1 MPFCSTNFRG
11 VFASLFRYDD
21 DLEEIVDPLARE
33 LLSRFARPAQFFS
46 TFLGPSGGGESTSID
61 LLEIVPRSSQIDSN
75 VYLLIAPGLA
85 LIFGVG
91 STKRASCSFIRSFD
105 WAMEFRRILGLTYRI
120 CLWDAVK
127 QSETKKDLATVL
139 LFGKKQMNVL
149 GDKFAEMFIK
159 TVPERK
165 Y

>member
-1 MPFCSTNFRG
+1 
-11 VFASLFRYDD
+11 
-21 DLEEIVDPLARE
+21 
-33 LLSRFARPAQFFS
+33 
-46 TFLGPSGGGESTSID
+46 
-61 LLEIVPRSSQIDSN
+61 
-75 VYLLIAPGLA
+75 
-85 LIFGVG
+85 
-91 STKRASCSFIRSFD
+91 
-105 WAMEFRRILGLTYRI
+105 MEFRRILGLTYRI